1 MAYSIELRKRVYK
14 ELEALTEENQQR
26 ILRDLSEL
34 LENPFKQ
41 GVIRLTGETSYRSR
55 VGDYRIVFEVDEARR
70 TLTVLN
76 IGHRSEVYR
85 S

>member
-1 MAYSIELRKRVYK
+1 MAYTIELKKRVYK

-41 GVIRLTGETSYRSR
+41 GVIRLTGEESYRSR
-55 VGDYRIVFEVDEARR
+55 VGDYRVVFDVD
-70 TLTVLN
+70 TV
-76 IGHRSEVYR
+76 IQVITVTRIAHRSEVYKD
-85 S
+85 

>member
-1 MAYSIELRKRVYK
+1 MAYTIELKKRVYK

-41 GVIRLTGETSYRSR
+41 GVIRLTGETSHRSR
-55 VGDYRIVFEVDEARR
+55 VGDYRIVFDVDGNTRVI
-70 TLTVLN
+70 TVTK
-76 IGHRSEVYR
+76 IAHRSEVYKD
-85 S
+85 